1 MVQDLSFKQSIWS
14 ENCEF
19 LLNCRN
25 PTQYKLRYLIMID
38 FVTICEFSRQNCIA
52 ICAFLVPANL
62 LATSL
67 TLIFLW
73 FRRPLPQL
81 KLSAMVA
88 TGFAVVLVL
97 HVYTWFMI
105 GVLRP
110 VSFILVTLAS
120 VCLLINGTGVAYRQ
134 FFVDRRLFE
143 VMSSK

>member
-1 MVQDLSFKQSIWS
+1 
-14 ENCEF
+14 
-19 LLNCRN
+19 
-25 PTQYKLRYLIMID
+25 MID

-73 FRRPLPQL
+73 FRRPLGQL

-88 TGFAVVLVL
+88 TAFAVVLVL

-105 GVLRP
+105 GVLNP
-110 VSFILVTLAS
+110 VSFVLLTLAS
-120 VCLLINGTGVAYRQ
+120 VCLLINGVGVAYRQ
-134 FFVDRRLFE
+134 FFDRRQEAF
-143 VMSSK
+143 